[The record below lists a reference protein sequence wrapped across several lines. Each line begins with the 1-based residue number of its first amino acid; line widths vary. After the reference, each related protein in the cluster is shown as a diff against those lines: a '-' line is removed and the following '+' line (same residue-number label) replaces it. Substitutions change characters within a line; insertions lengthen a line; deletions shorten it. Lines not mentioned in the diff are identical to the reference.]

1 MSMYAI
7 FQSQNDI
14 MKRSGD
20 NNGFIFN
27 PACVEFRGESF
38 QIYPGQ
44 KLLIVL
50 IGGCQAAEGAVSAT
64 ESAQEQDNSEEV

>member
-1 MSMYAI
+1 MYAI

-20 NNGFIFN
+20 NKGFIFN
-27 PACVEFRGESF
+27 PACVEYRGESF

-44 KLLIVL
+44 KLLIVPP
-50 IGGCQAAEGAVSAT
+50 ST
-64 ESAQEQDNSEEV
+64 